1 MEEEKANDPLHQKV
15 LLLRSLGPNWYTT
28 SLFNFLL
35 YTTGYRIDDRFVSL
49 SLTAGPTRR
58 HVTNRQRF
66 SLLSRRSAAPDQ
78 RDLSPLTN
86 IAVQL

>member
-35 YTTGYRIDDRFVSL
+35 TLRDTESMTDLCLSVLRRDRQYDTS
-49 SLTAGPTRR
+49 P
-58 HVTNRQRF
+58 NRQRF

>member
-1 MEEEKANDPLHQKV
+1 MIHFTKKYSCFARWGPIGIPLHFSIFCFTLRDTESMTDLCLSV
-15 LLLRSLGPNWYTT
+15 LRRDRQYDT
-28 SLFNFLL
+28 S
-35 YTTGYRIDDRFVSL
+35 
-49 SLTAGPTRR
+49 P
-58 HVTNRQRF
+58 NRQRF